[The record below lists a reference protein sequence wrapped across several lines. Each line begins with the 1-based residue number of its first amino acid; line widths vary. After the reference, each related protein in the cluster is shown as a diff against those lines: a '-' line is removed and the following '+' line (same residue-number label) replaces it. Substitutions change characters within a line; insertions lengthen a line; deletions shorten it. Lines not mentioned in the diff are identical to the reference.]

1 MADRVGQ
8 QFGNYRLMRLL
19 GRGGFAEVYLG
30 EHIYLNTQAA
40 VKVLHAQLAKDQTE
54 QFRAEA
60 RTIAHLEHPHIVRV
74 LEFGI
79 ENTTPYLIMT
89 YAPNGTVRQHYPR
102 GVQVP
107 LNIIVQYV
115 DQVADA
121 LQYSHD
127 QKVIHRDI
135 KPENILLG
143 RRGEVLLSDF
153 GIATIAQSSQQS
165 MQKVVGT
172 VAYMAPEQL
181 QGKPRPASDQYSLGV
196 MVYEWLSGSCPF
208 TGTFTEV
215 ASQHVLTPPPPL
227 RSKVPTVAPE
237 IEQVVMTALAKD
249 PQQRFASIWAFAK
262 AFEQACGPVLL
273 SIPQPAQPLIVPGSN
288 QSSPSNTAST
298 WPDQHVDTP
307 EKQDEAMFPTIL
319 SSRPGQMSSP
329 AAPATVAPLASASTP
344 STQPPQVSRPNT
356 SPGDFQP
363 SRQGISRRA
372 VVISIAGLVI
382 AAGIGGGVTWLALS
396 QKSGITGA
404 STPTTTTVP
413 NTPTTPSSPTPTS
426 PPAPP
431 LGTTLTTYHG
441 HSSYVYG
448 VAWVTPNGQRIA
460 SAGFDRT
467 VQEWNAISNNRY
479 FIYNDTQAVND
490 VKASFD
496 GMRIASASD
505 AAIAEVRDAI
515 TGAAIITYNGHHG
528 AVNTVRWS
536 PDGTRIVSS
545 SADTTVRV
553 WNATTGQ
560 TLITYRGHTDFVWA
574 AAWSHDGQKIVSAGR
589 DGTAQ
594 VWDANTGN
602 LLVTYRGHSA
612 TVRSVT
618 WSPDGQS
625 IATAS
630 EDKTVQVW
638 NSSTGANILTY
649 RGHSNLLR
657 TVEWSHDGT
666 RIISGG
672 KDSTAQIWDAQSGNT
687 IYTYRGHSATVFDAQ
702 WSPDDSR
709 IASGSTDTTVQVWQA
724 K

>member
-54 QFRAEA
+54 QFRTEA
-60 RTIAHLEHPHIVRV
+60 RTIAHLEHPHIVHV

-79 ENTTPYLIMT
+79 ENATPYLVMT
-89 YAPNGTVRQHYPR
+89 YAPNGTVRQHYPK
-102 GVQVP
+102 GVPVP
-107 LNIIVQYV
+107 LNVIVQYA

-196 MVYEWLSGSCPF
+196 IVYEWLSGSCPF
-208 TGTFTEV
+208 RGTFTEV

-227 RSKVPTVAPE
+227 HSKVPTIARE

-249 PQQRFASIWAFAK
+249 PQQRFSSIWAFAK
-262 AFEQACGPVLL
+262 AFEQACGPVLQ
-273 SIPQPAQPLIVPGSN
+273 SAPQPLIVPGSN
-288 QSSPSNTAST
+288 RSAPSTSAST
-298 WPDQHVDTP
+298 WPNQYADTP
-307 EKQDEAMFPTIL
+307 EKRDEAMFPTIL
-319 SSRPGQMSSP
+319 SSRPGQSSSP
-329 AAPATVAPLASASTP
+329 PVPEVASLANAFTP
-344 STQPPQVSRPNT
+344 PTQSSQASRPNT
-356 SPGDFQP
+356 SSGEFEA

-372 VVISIAGLVI
+372 VVIGIAGLVV

-396 QKSGITGA
+396 QKPGVTVA
-404 STPTTTTVP
+404 PT
-413 NTPTTPSSPTPTS
+413 TTPSSPTPTS

-431 LGTTLTTYHG
+431 LGTTVTTYHG

-460 SAGFDRT
+460 SAGFDKT
-467 VQEWNAISNNRY
+467 VQEWNAISDNRY

-515 TGAAIITYNGHHG
+515 TGAAIITYNGHHS

-545 SADTTVRV
+545 SADTTVQV

-560 TLITYRGHTDFVWA
+560 TLITYHGHTDFVWA
-574 AAWSHDGQKIVSAGR
+574 AAWSHDGQKIVSAGK
-589 DGTAQ
+589 DGTAR

-602 LLVTYRGHSA
+602 LLVTYSGHSA
-612 TVRSVT
+612 TIRSVT
-618 WSPDGQS
+618 WSPDGQR

-630 EDKTVQVW
+630 EDKTVQLW

-649 RGHSNLLR
+649 RGHSDLLR
-657 TVEWSHDGT
+657 TVEWSHDGK
-666 RIISGG
+666 RIVSGS
-672 KDSTAQIWDAQSGNT
+672 KDSTAQVWDANSGNS
-687 IYTYRGHSATVFDAQ
+687 IFTYRGHSLTVFDAQ
-702 WSPDDSR
+702 WSLDDSR
-709 IASGSTDTTVQVWQA
+709 IASGSADTTVQVWQA